1 MTVVSTTIP
10 PWFIFGW
17 WNQTNSGLS
26 PCRGGHYAAATVH
39 CHSAATAT
47 LRGVVV
53 HAKIVSQ
60 FVCQSHGST
69 QWVVRVILQRGW
81 GRGQGITKHE
91 SVPAMCNLPERDFNW
106 IKIKVKWQKEKK
118 KNRTNI
124 KFKQDIFEAAV
135 SVPDPPLLLLILLM
149 EPRNII
155 CHPNSPQTQSYKRS
169 TAGSSGNLP
178 PRNNDRLTGRD
189 GAKCSERRKRWIR
202 L

>member
-1 MTVVSTTIP
+1 MTVVSTMIP

-106 IKIKVKWQKEKK
+106 IKIKVKWQRKK
-118 KNRTNI
+118 K
-124 KFKQDIFEAAV
+124 KQNKYQVQTRHFRSSSKCPRSPSAITHSSHGAQKHHLPSQFPA
-135 SVPDPPLLLLILLM
+135 DP
-149 EPRNII
+149 II
-155 CHPNSPQTQSYKRS
+155 QKIYCRKQRQP
-169 TAGSSGNLP
+169 TA
-178 PRNNDRLTGRD
+178 T
-189 GAKCSERRKRWIR
+189 
-202 L
+202 